1 LESRPFFSGSQLK
14 WLAIFTMLMDHTAK
28 ILYFRTSITIAVP
41 YQTDTNRLIEGS
53 ESLSPFFIMIGRLAF
68 PIFCFLLVE
77 GFVHTSNIK
86 RYSIR
91 LFLFALLSEI
101 PYDLA
106 FSKRFVDIHS
116 QNVFFTLWIGLLVIA
131 GLKKYWH
138 SSLRSLPLSLVI
150 IGSGVFVAEW
160 LQTDYGGWIGVL
172 LIVNFYLFRNRKLLK
187 CLFGGLILLQNSIFG
202 LLAFI
207 FIYLYNGQR
216 GRQLKYFFYWFYPVH
231 LLVLVSIQQFLIV
244 PCLLMFILNQ

>member
-1 LESRPFFSGSQLK
+1 
-14 WLAIFTMLMDHTAK
+14 MLMDHTAK

-41 YQTDTNRLIEGS
+41 YQTDTNRLFEGIEN
-53 ESLSPFFIMIGRLAF
+53 LFPFFIMIGRLAF

-138 SSLRSLPLSLVI
+138 SSLRSLPLSLMI

-187 CLFGGLILLQNSIFG
+187 CLFGGLILLQNSVFG
-202 LLAFI
+202 LLAFL

-244 PCLLMFILNQ
+244 PYLLMFILNQ